1 MRAYFSREYV
11 DPIAC
16 NSHALYV
23 SAFVTLK
30 GSWELRNGNLH
41 TSRTQ
46 YDNMN
51 INSGFEMYF
60 CSSLKDGFR
69 HWANSNY
76 VRAFIILAIDTLV
89 LLQGIYS
96 RAHFHQCENFDDK
109 MSSSFKNRVAFAKA
123 L

>member
-1 MRAYFSREYV
+1 MRAYFSREYF
-11 DPIAC
+11 DPIVC

-23 SAFVTLK
+23 SAFVTLES
-30 GSWELRNGNLH
+30 SWELRNDNLH

-60 CSSLKDGFR
+60 CSSLMDGFR